1 MADGRCRV
9 VIERVSPEIDCGRF
23 AIKRVTGEQVVVEAD
38 VYADGHDEVAAVLCY
53 RRGGEESWIEVEMA
67 PLGNDRWQAS
77 FPVTDLGA
85 YEYTIVA
92 WVDRFRTWEHDLEKR
107 VAAGQDIA
115 VDLRIGAQLVSAAA
129 GQAPRADATALRRIA
144 TQLDTNADGALD
156 AALAPELGELMWRY
170 APRDHAV
177 SYDKALPVRVDPP
190 LARFSAWYELFP
202 RSTAPEPGQH
212 GTLRDVERLLPYVAE
227 LGFDVLYL
235 PPIHPIGQ
243 QFRKGRNNTTDPD
256 IDDPG
261 SPWAIGGPEGGHKDV
276 HPELGTLED
285 VRHLAGAASRHG
297 IALALDIAFQA
308 SPDHP
313 YVASNARWFRARP
326 DGTIQYAEN
335 PPKKYQDI
343 YPFDFESDDW
353 QAMWDELTDV
363 VRHWCL
369 QGVRVFR
376 VDNPHTKPFAFW
388 EYLIGAIKAEYP
400 ETIFLSEAFTRP
412 KVMAR
417 LAKVGFTQSYTYFT
431 WRNTRWELQEYLTEL
446 TTTELQEYFR
456 PNFWPNTPDILPEH
470 LQFGG
475 RPMFISRLV
484 LAATLSS
491 SYGIYGPAFELQE
504 HVPLAPGREE
514 YLDSEKYEIRRWD
527 LDRPDSLRE
536 VIALVNRVRRA
547 HPALQRNDTLQFHP
561 TDNDQ
566 LIAYTKR
573 DDAAGDVVLVV
584 VNLDPHHSQSGWV
597 DLQIHDLGID
607 LQEVFQVHDL
617 LGGGHYLWSGYRNF
631 VQLDPQAMPAH
642 IFHLRRR
649 VRTEQDFDYFM

>member
-9 VIERVSPEIDCGRF
+9 VIEGVSPEIDCGRF

-38 VYADGHDEVAAVLCY
+38 IYADGHDEVAAVLCY
-53 RRGGEESWIEVEMA
+53 RRGGEESWIEIEMA
-67 PLGNDRWQAS
+67 PLVNDRWRAS
-77 FPVTDLGA
+77 FPVSDLGR

-107 VAAGQDIA
+107 VAAGQDVS
-115 VDLRIGAQLVSAAA
+115 VDLRIGAELVSAAA
-129 GQAPRADATALRRIA
+129 ARAPRADAVTLQGIA
-144 TQLDTNADGALD
+144 EQLDTNAAGALD

-177 SYDKALPVRVDPP
+177 SYDKALTVRVDPP

-202 RSTAPEPGQH
+202 RSTSPEPGRH
-212 GTLRDVERLLPYVAE
+212 GTLRDVERLLPYVSE
-227 LGFDVLYL
+227 LGFDILYL
-235 PPIHPIGQ
+235 PPIHPIGR

-285 VRHLAGAASRHG
+285 VRHLADAARERG
-297 IALALDIAFQA
+297 IALALDIAFQS

-313 YVASNARWFRARP
+313 YVASNTSWFRARP

-363 VRHWCL
+363 VRHWCK

-388 EYLIGAIKAEYP
+388 ESLIATIKGEYP

-431 WRNTRWELQEYLTEL
+431 WRNTRWELEEYLTQL
-446 TTTELQEYFR
+446 TRTELQEYFR

-475 RPMFISRLV
+475 RPMFIARLV

-491 SYGIYGPAFELQE
+491 NYGIYGPAFELQE
-504 HVPLAPGREE
+504 HQPLAPGREE

-527 LDRPDSLRE
+527 LERPDSLRE
-536 VIALVNRVRRA
+536 VITLVNRIRRE

-573 DDAAGDVVLVV
+573 DESGDVVLTV
-584 VNLDPHHSQSGWV
+584 VNLDPHHTQSGWV
-597 DLQIHDLGID
+597 DLQIQDLGID
-607 LQEVFQVHDL
+607 PHEVFQVHDL

-642 IFHLRRR
+642 IFHVRRH